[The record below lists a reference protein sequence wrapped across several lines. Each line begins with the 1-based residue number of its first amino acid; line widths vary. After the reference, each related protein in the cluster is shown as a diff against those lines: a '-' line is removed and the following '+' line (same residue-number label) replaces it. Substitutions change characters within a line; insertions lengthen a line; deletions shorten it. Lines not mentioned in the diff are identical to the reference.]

1 VTADRAVVIFG
12 GELKVEYLNLQYM
25 RISSWSITNF
35 VDWLL
40 GSHIHFIISHIH
52 QGIENFGW
60 SVVDLYKELQRL
72 KSHEGFPRENK
83 LNCPVFTQDKMV
95 LLSLYIK
102 MYVMRTFQLHRN
114 EPTEQVDPQGPPLPQ
129 TKNTTSIM

>member
-1 VTADRAVVIFG
+1 MTADRAVVIFG

-60 SVVDLYKELQRL
+60 SVCDLYEELGRL
-72 KSHEGFPRENK
+72 QSHEGFPHGDK

-95 LLSLYIK
+95 YLDQLADLVMPSFRIPIPDVLNDDTTAALLS
-102 MYVMRTFQLHRN
+102 R
-114 EPTEQVDPQGPPLPQ
+114 
-129 TKNTTSIM
+129 